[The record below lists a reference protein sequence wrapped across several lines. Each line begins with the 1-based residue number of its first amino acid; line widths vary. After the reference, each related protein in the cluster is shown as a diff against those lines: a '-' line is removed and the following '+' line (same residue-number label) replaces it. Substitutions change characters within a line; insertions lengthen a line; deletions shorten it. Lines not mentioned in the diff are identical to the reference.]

1 MSLTGEKMHTKKGFT
16 LIELMIVVAIISVL
30 SSVAIPAYQN
40 YLEETADN
48 ACLAESNTYAKR
60 VFADIQLS
68 KPITSIPI
76 PVARACRQIN
86 NGNRVT
92 TIATFTALAQN
103 PGSATITCDLA
114 ANVICTKNTVTP

>member
-1 MSLTGEKMHTKKGFT
+1 MSLAGEKMHPKKGFT

-40 YLEETADN
+40 YVEETADN

-86 NGNRVT
+86 NGSRVT
-92 TIATFTALAQN
+92 TIATFTALAKT

-114 ANVICTKNTVTP
+114 ADVICTKTTATP